1 MKFYENKFEEYLE
14 SHKKNSLHPYL
25 EKSFSNLNIADNL
38 IIYGAPGIGKYTQAL
53 RYIEKYSPSKLKY
66 ERKMPEKEVIK
77 MKSFVSSKGE
87 KLVKTSKFKIKKITE
102 KEKERVYEINL

>member
-1 MKFYENKFEEYLE
+1 MKTIFVL
-14 SHKKNSLHPYL
+14 SGKK
-25 EKSFSNLNIADNL
+25 I
-38 IIYGAPGIGKYTQAL
+38 T
-53 RYIEKYSPSKLKY
+53 LKY
-66 ERKMPEKEVIK
+66 ERKMSEKEVIK